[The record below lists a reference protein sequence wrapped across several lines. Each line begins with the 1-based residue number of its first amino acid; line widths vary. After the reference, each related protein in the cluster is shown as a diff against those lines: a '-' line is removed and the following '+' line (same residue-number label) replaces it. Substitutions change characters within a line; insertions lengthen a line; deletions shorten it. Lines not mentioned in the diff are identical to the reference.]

1 MGTLVYGNAAL
12 SVAFPD
18 RALWHLQIVITAK
31 LRRGEGFVF
40 SWNDAPELGSGRSA
54 IWLDPSSTIHY
65 RFFGSKLP
73 SLNRVWLDAL
83 MLSANSATGLIYMAE
98 PPTVVAVT

>member
-40 SWNDAPELGSGRSA
+40 SWNDASELGSGRSA

-65 RFFGSKLP
+65 RYLGSKVP
-73 SLNRVWLDAL
+73 SINRAWIDAL
-83 MLSANSATGLIYMAE
+83 MLSANSPGGLFFTSEPTTGQ
-98 PPTVVAVT
+98 T